1 MFGGKCM
8 KIILASKSPRRKE
21 LLSLITNNFDIIVS
35 DADEH
40 VDETLT
46 SAEKV
51 KSIAKQKA
59 NIVASNIDEDCVV
72 IGSDTIVVVDETIL
86 GKPHDH
92 DDAVRMLHMISGRTH
107 KVMTGVSVVI
117 KKEGKQKEINDVDIA
132 DVHVNALSDEEI
144 ENWINTG
151 NAWDKAGAYAIQQ
164 EFAVHIDK
172 INGSFAT
179 VMGLP
184 VHLVYN
190 ILKNEKVL

>member
-1 MFGGKCM
+1 M

-21 LLSLITNNFDIIVS
+21 LLSLITNDFDIIVS
-35 DADEH
+35 DADEN

-51 KSIAKQKA
+51 MSIAKQKA
-59 NIVASNIDEDCVV
+59 NIVANNVDEDCVV

-92 DDAVRMLHMISGRTH
+92 DDAVRMLRMISGKTH

-117 KKEGKQKEINDVDIA
+117 KKAGILKEINDVDIT

-144 ENWINTG
+144 ESWINTG

-164 EFAVHIDK
+164 EFSVHIDK

-190 ILKNEKVL
+190 ILKDEKVL

>member
-151 NAWDKAGAYAIQQ
+151 KAWDKAGAYAIQQ

>member
-21 LLSLITNNFDIIVS
+21 LLSLITNDFDIIVS
-35 DADEH
+35 DADEN

-46 SAEKV
+46 FAEKV

>member
-21 LLSLITNNFDIIVS
+21 LLSLITNDFDIIVS
-35 DADEH
+35 DADEN

-46 SAEKV
+46 FAEKV

-107 KVMTGVSVVI
+107 KVMTGISVVI